1 MIRELFFAFIII
13 AFCVVM
19 HTTCLVIFFDW
30 LLRQRPMIEKHS
42 SMMTYALLLIVL
54 FAGVILLHLGET
66 GIWAWFYHQRGLF
79 ADYETAFYFSLGS
92 YTTIGYG
99 DVVLPQRWRLLG
111 GLEGLSGV
119 LLCGLSTAFIFAI
132 VYALFQIRI
141 QKQSRSGKPT
151 VAERVLS
158 KIPAIRRSREG

>member
-99 DVVLPQRWRLLG
+99 AVVLPQRWRLLAG
-111 GLEGLSGV
+111 PEGLSGV
-119 LLCGLSTAFIFAI
+119 LICGLFNPFFFFFCFFSFF
-132 VYALFQIRI
+132 FFFN
-141 QKQSRSGKPT
+141 K
-151 VAERVLS
+151 
-158 KIPAIRRSREG
+158 